1 MVLIF
6 CDKVNPRIQYAVSI
20 VFTTVL
26 NIPYRITINEEEYTS
41 CQTAK
46 LAYSKKSHIHG
57 VRICP
62 SELMSQD
69 SWMKF
74 VPEVKIHENL
84 KSYLFPTHQDDF
96 LGFDLFA
103 FVFYLLSRYE
113 EYQCENLD
121 KHKRFEY
128 EKSIVYKLN
137 SINEPILNFWIRYF
151 YEKLKDNFSE
161 LKISTRTYNA
171 VSSIDID
178 NAFAYAHKG
187 FRRNIAGLIKDGFS
201 FKINKVKNRLISL
214 MDESKDPYFTYSK
227 IAELTKGSKMN
238 LNYFVL
244 IGDYSDFDKNP
255 NFRNKGF
262 RNLIK
267 TLAKDFEIGV
277 HPSYQSYDE
286 PERITKE
293 VKRLEDII
301 ERKIDSARC
310 HFLRVKFPNTYQAF
324 LQVGV
329 KHDYSMLF
337 PSKSGFKTGLAQPYP
352 WFDLSNN
359 KTTQL
364 LIHPSTLM
372 EGTLRDYEKL
382 NTDEAVERIHN
393 LVNQTKLYGGEFVSV
408 WHNDSFSE
416 ENKDWINV
424 YSKMLQLV

>member
-6 CDKVNPRIQYAVSI
+6 LDTINPRIEYATSI
-20 VFTTVL
+20 IFEIVL
-26 NIPYRITINEEEYTS
+26 NIPYRITINEDEYTS

-46 LAYSKKSHIHG
+46 FAYSKKSHIQG
-57 VRICP
+57 LRIYP
-62 SELMSQD
+62 SELMNQD
-69 SWMKF
+69 SWKKF
-74 VPEVKIHENL
+74 VPEVKVHSNQR
-84 KSYLFPTHQDDF
+84 SYLFPTYQDDL

-113 EYQCENLD
+113 EYQTDSID

-128 EKSIVYKLN
+128 ENSTVYKLN
-137 SINEPILNFWIRYF
+137 SINEPILNFWISYF
-151 YEKLKDNFSE
+151 FEKLKEIFSE
-161 LKISTRTYNA
+161 LQASTPSFNF

-187 FRRNIAGLIKDGFS
+187 FNRNLAGFIKDGFS
-201 FKINKVKNRLISL
+201 FKINKVKKRLISL
-214 MDESKDPYFTYSK
+214 IDESKDPYFTYSK
-227 IAELTKGSKMN
+227 IAGLTQVSETN
-238 LNYFVL
+238 LKYFVL

-255 NFRNKGF
+255 NFQNKGF

-286 PERITKE
+286 PHKISKE

-310 HFLRVKFPNTYQAF
+310 HFLRVKFPDTYQAF
-324 LQVGV
+324 LHVGI

-337 PSKSGFKTGLAQPYP
+337 PSKCGFKCGLAQPYP
-352 WFDLSNN
+352 WFDLSKN
-359 KTTQL
+359 KATEL
-364 LIHPSTLM
+364 LIHPSSVM

-382 NTDEAVERIHN
+382 NIDEALERIRN
-393 LVNQTKLYGGEFVSV
+393 LINQTKLYGGEFISV

-416 ENKDWINV
+416 ENKDWIKV
-424 YSKMLQLV
+424 YTKMLQLF